1 MGQSKIAADQVNEAT
16 KVMND
21 VKQQQQQQQQ
31 PKQQL
36 KQQQSNNNIK
46 MTPINEE
53 AKNLEKRLDSIEA
66 SMGREELEKNLQAE
80 KLARGI
86 AIPDLPT
93 ATTTKVAS

>member
-1 MGQSKIAADQVNEAT
+1 
-16 KVMND
+16 
-21 VKQQQQQQQQ
+21 
-31 PKQQL
+31 
-36 KQQQSNNNIK
+36 

-93 ATTTKVAS
+93 ATPKVVSATKKPTQAKKPTASSVISEISIDDIAAEIADEASMEGAAA